1 MVKLCTAGNY
11 AVNKRVHPIYTVA
24 DWDNTLLRSFWC
36 FFFFFE
42 IFKIKIKG
50 GSEAVRHLYLGK
62 GSVNFWKLFPAGGP
76 GL

>member
-36 FFFFFE
+36 LFFFL
-42 IFKIKIKG
+42 KYSK
-50 GSEAVRHLYLGK
+50 
-62 GSVNFWKLFPAGGP
+62 
-76 GL
+76 